1 MSDFP
6 SQTLASLST
15 RLETVFENHRQE
27 LTRYASRRLGVPD
40 HAADLVQEAFLK
52 ASTFHNLGQVE
63 NLRAFLFRVVTNLAT
78 DHHRK
83 TKRNR
88 RIFTE
93 APDDRVVSVA
103 SSETPDQQLI
113 NEEQVKL
120 LTRAIQSLP
129 PQTREM
135 FILFK
140 LEEWKQK
147 DIAAHFNVSLSTV
160 EKKLKQA
167 IMHCRNQLSE

>member
-1 MSDFP
+1 MSDFS

-15 RLETVFENHRQE
+15 RLETVFEDHRQE
-27 LTRYASRRLGVPD
+27 LTRYASLRLGVPD
-40 HAADLVQEAFLK
+40 LAADLVQEAFLK
-52 ASTFHNLGQVE
+52 ASSIGDLSQIE
-63 NLRAFLFRVVTNLAT
+63 NLRAFLYRVVTNLAT

-88 RIFTE
+88 RIFTDVPE
-93 APDDRVVSVA
+93 DRVASVA

-113 NEEQVKL
+113 NEEQVQR

-129 PQTREM
+129 PQTREI

-147 DIAAHFNVSLSTV
+147 DIAAHFKVSLSTV
-160 EKKLKQA
+160 EKKIKQA
-167 IMHCRNQLSE
+167 IIHCKKHLSE